1 MLSSFQWISI
11 LDVSK
16 NTTPRRTK
24 LFKIKS
30 CIIQYSNSVTRLHT
44 ELS

>member
-1 MLSSFQWISI
+1 MVNNFQWISI
-11 LDVSK
+11 LDVS
-16 NTTPRRTK
+16 NDTTPRRTK

-30 CIIQYSNSVTRLHT
+30 CIIQYSNSVTRLRT